1 MFFTI
6 FDVPRHTRQDNPT
19 ATTPRRKHLT
29 RNPLF
34 YILRADPIVRDN
46 SRVWAKAP
54 HFSLAACIVR
64 DNSRVWAKAPHFS
77 LAAWAAAFRWAVVV
91 NAPSTRSPVMM
102 RQSTTSLGGT
112 PTDRM

>member
-54 HFSLAACIVR
+54 HFSLAA
-64 DNSRVWAKAPHFS
+64 
-77 LAAWAAAFRWAVVV
+77 WAAAFRWAVVV